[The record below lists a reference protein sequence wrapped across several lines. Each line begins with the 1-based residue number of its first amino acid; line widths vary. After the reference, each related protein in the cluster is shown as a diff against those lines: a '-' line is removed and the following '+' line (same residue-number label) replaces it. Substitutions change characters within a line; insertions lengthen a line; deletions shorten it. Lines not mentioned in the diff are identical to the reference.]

1 MRRATDPSP
10 LLLLTLCLG
19 VLPGCR
25 GPAPDARPRVAVSV
39 EPQRQ
44 LVERLAGGAVEVVAM
59 IPASSD
65 VESYSPSP
73 QQMAALASARIF
85 FKVGHPAF
93 ALERAYLEPWLA
105 RHPEVRQVSLAA
117 HVDRLLELEP
127 GGSDGGHGGL
137 GDPHLWMSVRA
148 MRGAAAELATALVE
162 LLPAATEAIL
172 ARARELDAELA
183 ALDAELAERFR
194 AAAGRRF
201 LVYHPA
207 LGYLAHDYGLIQEA
221 IESDGKEPSPARLAA
236 LIAGARRDGVRV
248 VLTQRG
254 MPPKSAQILAAEVGA
269 VVTEVDPMAVE
280 WLANLR
286 RIGAAVAGALVPA
299 GEGRDG

>member
-39 EPQRQ
+39 EPQRE

-59 IPASSD
+59 IGANSD

-93 ALERAYLEPWLA
+93 ALERTYLEPWLA
-105 RHPEVRQVSLAA
+105 RHPEVRQVSLAT
-117 HVDRLLELEP
+117 HVGRLLELGP
-127 GGSDGGHGGL
+127 GGGHAGPTGQ
-137 GDPHLWMSVRA
+137 GDPHLWMSVHA

-162 LLPAATEAIL
+162 LLPSAAPGIQ
-172 ARARELDAELA
+172 ARGRELDAELA

-207 LGYLAHDYGLIQEA
+207 LGYLARDYGLVQEA

-236 LIAGARRDGVRV
+236 LIAAARRDGVRI

-254 MPPKSAQILAAEVGA
+254 MPPRSAQILAAEVGA
-269 VVTEVDPMAVE
+269 TVTEVDPMAAD
-280 WLANLR
+280 WLANVR
-286 RIGAAVAGALVPA
+286 RIGAAIAGALVH
-299 GEGRDG
+299 G